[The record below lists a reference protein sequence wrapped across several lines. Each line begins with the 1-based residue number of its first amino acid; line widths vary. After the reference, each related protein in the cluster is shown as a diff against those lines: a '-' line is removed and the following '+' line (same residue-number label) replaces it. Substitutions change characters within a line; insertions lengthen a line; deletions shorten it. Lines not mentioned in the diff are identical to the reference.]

1 MEFRGAAEL
10 GDVEA
15 LSVLGDRTRRR
26 LYEFVA
32 QSGRPIGRDE
42 CGQATETGRS
52 LVAYHLDKLVEHG
65 LLEAS
70 YARPAGRTGPGA
82 GRPAKLYR
90 RVDREFV
97 LRTPARDY
105 RLLAELL
112 VRAAEQHDGTVAI
125 EHAARELGR
134 GLAAAVGAA
143 DDPRRPEHAL
153 QDLLRS
159 RGYEPFESEPGVVRL
174 RNCPFDE
181 VAVRHPELV
190 CGLNLALIEGM
201 LAGLG
206 ADPEC
211 SLLAPQEGACCVAI
225 HVHALGNMRNEPNG
239 CSGLAPATAT
249 SCR

>member
-1 MEFRGAAEL
+1 MESRGGAEL

-32 QSGRPIGRDE
+32 QSGRPVGRDE

-52 LVAYHLDKLVEHG
+52 LAAYHLDKLVEHG

-90 RVDREFV
+90 RADREFV

-112 VRAAEQHDGTVAI
+112 ARATEEHDGVKVTI

-134 GLAAAVGAA
+134 CLAAAGVA
-143 DDPRRPEHAL
+143 DDPRRPEQAL
-153 QDLLRS
+153 QDLLR
-159 RGYEPFESEPGVVRL
+159 RCGYEPFESEPGVVRL

-181 VAVRHPELV
+181 VALRHPELV
-190 CGLNLALIEGM
+190 CGLNLALIDGM
-201 LAGLG
+201 LAGFG
-206 ADPEC
+206 AERANA
-211 SLLAPQEGACCVAI
+211 LLAPQEGACCVAI
-225 HVHALGNMRNEPNG
+225 EIDAFENMRNEPTSRASLASG
-239 CSGLAPATAT
+239 C
-249 SCR
+249 

>member
-1 MEFRGAAEL
+1 MELRGAAEL

-32 QSGRPIGRDE
+32 ESGRPVGRDE
-42 CGQATETGRS
+42 CGQATEIGRS

-112 VRAAEQHDGTVAI
+112 VRAAEEHDGTVEAAI
-125 EHAARELGR
+125 EHAARDLGR
-134 GLAAAVGAA
+134 NLAAGVGA
-143 DDPRRPEHAL
+143 DDPRKPEQAL

-181 VAVRHPELV
+181 VAVRHPALV

-206 ADPEC
+206 ADPAR
-211 SLLAPQEGACCVAI
+211 SLLAPQESACCVAI
-225 HVHALGNMRNEPNG
+225 RIGGASRRAQGWPSAGRTSALGQ
-239 CSGLAPATAT
+239 AP
-249 SCR
+249 